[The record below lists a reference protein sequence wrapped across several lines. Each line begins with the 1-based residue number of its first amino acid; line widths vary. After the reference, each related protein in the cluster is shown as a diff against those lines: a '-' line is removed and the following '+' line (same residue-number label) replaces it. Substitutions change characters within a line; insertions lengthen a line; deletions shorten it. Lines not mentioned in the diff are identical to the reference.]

1 MGEYVIKR
9 TSNDGFVFNIVAN
22 NKEIVGTSQTYKS
35 KAAAK
40 IGIESVRKN
49 AEVEIEDQTLK
60 DYEEK
65 KNPKWE
71 IYLDKAD
78 EYRFRLKAP
87 NGEIILASQGYT
99 AKSSAKNGI
108 DSIRRNADS
117 EIVDETLITDRTP
130 PQ

>member
-9 TSNDGFVFNIVAN
+9 TSNDGFVFNLVAN

-35 KAAAK
+35 KSAAK

-60 DYEEK
+60 NYEVK

-78 EYRFRLKAP
+78 EYRFRLKAI
-87 NGEIILASQGYT
+87 NGEIVIASQGYT

-108 DSIRRNADS
+108 DSIRRNANS
-117 EIVDETLITDRTP
+117 EIIDETLIID
-130 PQ
+130 

>member
-1 MGEYVIKR
+1 MGEFVIKK

-40 IGIESVRKN
+40 IGIESVKKN
-49 AEVEIEDQTLK
+49 AGVEIEDQTLQK
-60 DYEEK
+60 FEEK

-78 EYRFRLKAP
+78 EYRFRLKAI
-87 NGEIILASQGYT
+87 NGEIIIASQGYT

-108 DSIRRNADS
+108 DSIRRNANSD
-117 EIVDETLITDRTP
+117 IIDETLIIDA
-130 PQ
+130 

>member
-9 TSNDGFVFNIVAN
+9 TSNDGFVFNLVAN
-22 NKEIVGTSQTYKS
+22 NKEIVGTSQTYRS

-117 EIVDETLITDRTP
+117 KIVDETLVTDRTP

>member
-1 MGEYVIKR
+1 MGEYIIKK

-22 NKEIVGTSQTYKS
+22 NKEIVGTSQTYNS

-40 IGIESVRKN
+40 VGIESIRKN
-49 AEVEIEDQTLK
+49 ANVEIEDQTLQK
-60 DYEEK
+60 YEEK

-71 IYLDKAD
+71 IYLDKAN
-78 EYRFRLKAP
+78 EYRFRLKAI
-87 NGEIILASQGYT
+87 NGEIIIASQGYT

-117 EIVDETLITDRTP
+117 DIIDETLIIDA
-130 PQ
+130 

>member
-9 TSNDGFVFNIVAN
+9 TSNDGFVFNLVAN

-117 EIVDETLITDRTP
+117 EIVDETLVTDRTP
-130 PQ
+130 PR

>member
-1 MGEYVIKR
+1 MGEYIIKK

-22 NKEIVGTSQTYKS
+22 NKEIIGTSQTYKS

-40 IGIESVRKN
+40 VGIESIRKN
-49 AEVEIEDQTLK
+49 ANVEIEDQTLQK
-60 DYEEK
+60 YEEK

-71 IYLDKAD
+71 IYLDKAN
-78 EYRFRLKAP
+78 EYRFRLKAI
-87 NGEIILASQGYT
+87 NGEIIIASQGYT

-117 EIVDETLITDRTP
+117 DIIDETLIIDA
-130 PQ
+130 

>member
-9 TSNDGFVFNIVAN
+9 TSNDGFVFNLVAN

>member
-9 TSNDGFVFNIVAN
+9 TSNDEFVFNIVAN

-60 DYEEK
+60 DYEGK

-117 EIVDETLITDRTP
+117 EIVDETLITDRTL

>member
-40 IGIESVRKN
+40 IGIESIKKN
-49 AEVEIEDQTLK
+49 VNVDIEDQTLQK
-60 DYEEK
+60 YEEK

-71 IYLDKAD
+71 IYLDKAN
-78 EYRFRLKAP
+78 EYRFRLKAI
-87 NGEIILASQGYT
+87 NGEIIIASQGYT

-117 EIVDETLITDRTP
+117 DIIDETLIID
-130 PQ
+130 

>member
-1 MGEYVIKR
+1 MGEYIIKK

-22 NKEIVGTSQTYKS
+22 NKEIIGTSQTYKS

-40 IGIESVRKN
+40 VGIESIKKN
-49 AEVEIEDQTLK
+49 ANVEIEDQTLQK
-60 DYEEK
+60 YEEK

-71 IYLDKAD
+71 IYLDKAN
-78 EYRFRLKAP
+78 EYRFRLKAI
-87 NGEIILASQGYT
+87 NGEIIIASQGYT

-117 EIVDETLITDRTP
+117 DIIDETLIIDA
-130 PQ
+130 

>member
-1 MGEYVIKR
+1 MGEYVIKK

-40 IGIESVRKN
+40 IGIESIRKN

-60 DYEEK
+60 NYEEK

-108 DSIRRNADS
+108 DSIRRNANSD
-117 EIVDETLITDRTP
+117 IIDETLIID
-130 PQ
+130 

>member
-9 TSNDGFVFNIVAN
+9 TSNDGFVFNLVAN
-22 NKEIVGTSQTYKS
+22 NKEIVGTSQTYRS

-117 EIVDETLITDRTP
+117 EIVDETLVTDRTP

>member
-1 MGEYVIKR
+1 MGEYIIKK

-22 NKEIVGTSQTYKS
+22 NKEIIGTSQTYKS

-40 IGIESVRKN
+40 VGSESIRKN
-49 AEVEIEDQTLK
+49 ANVEIEDQTLQK
-60 DYEEK
+60 YEEK

-71 IYLDKAD
+71 IYLDKAN
-78 EYRFRLKAP
+78 EYRFRLKAI
-87 NGEIILASQGYT
+87 NGEIIIASQGYT

-117 EIVDETLITDRTP
+117 DIIDETLIIDA
-130 PQ
+130 

>member
-1 MGEYVIKR
+1 MGEYVIKK

-35 KAAAK
+35 KSAAK

-60 DYEEK
+60 NYEVK

-78 EYRFRLKAP
+78 EYRFRLKAI
-87 NGEIILASQGYT
+87 NGEIVIASQGYT

-108 DSIRRNADS
+108 DSIRRNANS
-117 EIVDETLITDRTP
+117 EIIDETLIID
-130 PQ
+130 